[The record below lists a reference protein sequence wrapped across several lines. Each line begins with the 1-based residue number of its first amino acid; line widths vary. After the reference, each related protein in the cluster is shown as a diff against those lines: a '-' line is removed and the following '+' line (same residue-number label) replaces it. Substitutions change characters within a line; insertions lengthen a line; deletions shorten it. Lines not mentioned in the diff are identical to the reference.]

1 MIKVS
6 VLYKG
11 NIDDKFDVDYYQNSH
26 LPMVKE
32 TVGAAIKSVELNVG
46 LGDSPFKAI
55 GNITFESMAEFKNE
69 FLPHMPKFRADVPN
83 YTNIEP
89 MIQISEIRAV

>member
-6 VLYKG
+6 VMYEG
-11 NIDDKFDVDYYQNSH
+11 SAQDKFDVDYYQNSH

-32 TVGAAIKSVELNVG
+32 TVGAAIKNVELNVG
-46 LGDSPFKAI
+46 VGDSPIKAI
-55 GNITFESMAEFKNE
+55 GNITFESMDAFKNE
-69 FLPHMPKFRADVPN
+69 FLPHMAKFQADVPN

-89 MIQISEIRAV
+89 VLQISDVRVV